1 MLADISRIA
10 SGQFIAQLM
19 LLISLPF
26 ITRYYNPEEFGVF
39 AVFSAI
45 TWILVVFST
54 GKIES
59 LIITMKNKNQAVALT
74 VGVLLIVLS
83 ASLTIVAI
91 IEFFLSNF
99 LNILLSRDIEYLSVL
114 VGITVLF
121 TGSAQILRYY
131 ATYLGNFSG
140 HGVAAVLNA
149 VGIISVSLGYAIF
162 IGGESL
168 PIGIIL
174 GQIVG
179 QALSLFVFLFY
190 TDIVKM
196 VSLKM
201 LRSPFIVVFNQ
212 ARKIPVLLVTQ
223 LASTLSVRISTLIMS
238 AIGGVASAGAFS
250 MSERIVSMPT
260 STFGQAVGQVA
271 RHRFSKEYEFD
282 NQNTSLPR
290 KVISFTFLI
299 TTIGY
304 GLLIVSADWFVP
316 FFLGEQWKIIIPFVQ
331 IIAIMELFN
340 FVFYSVEDIAI
351 IRNNFIYRMWS
362 QIIQL
367 ISLIVLYIVVDMT
380 NILLSVEWVLGLI
393 CLARILFVVYDLTK
407 TWRGVKHSGVSD
419 EY

>member
-1 MLADISRIA
+1 MIADISRIA

-39 AVFSAI
+39 AIFSAI

-54 GKIES
+54 GKVES
-59 LIITMKNKNQAVALT
+59 LIITMQNKEQAVALT
-74 VGVLLIVLS
+74 TGVLLIVLV
-83 ASLTIVAI
+83 ASLTIVVI
-91 IEFFLSNF
+91 IDFFLSNF
-99 LNILLSRDIEYLSVL
+99 LNALLSRNIQSLPIL
-114 VGITVLF
+114 VGITVFF

-140 HGVAAVLNA
+140 HGMAAVLNA
-149 VGIISVSLGYAIF
+149 IGIISVSLGYAIF

-174 GQIVG
+174 GQVVG

-190 TDIVKM
+190 TDIVKA

-201 LRSPFIVVFNQ
+201 LKPPFVIVLNQ
-212 ARKIPVLLVTQ
+212 ARKIPVLLITQ
-223 LASTLSVRISTLIMS
+223 LTATLSVRISTLIMS
-238 AIGGVASAGAFS
+238 AIGGAASAGAFS

-260 STFGQAVGQVA
+260 GTFGQAVGQVV
-271 RHRFSKEYEFD
+271 RHRFSKEYEVD
-282 NQNTSLPR
+282 NHSNNLPR
-290 KVISFTFLI
+290 KVISLTFLM
-299 TTIGY
+299 TLIGY
-304 GLLIVSADWFVP
+304 GSLIVLADWFVP
-316 FFLGEQWKIIIPFVQ
+316 FFLGEQWQIAIPFVK

-362 QIIQL
+362 QIMQL
-367 ISLIVLYIVVDMT
+367 VSLIVLYVVVDMT

-393 CLARILFVVYDLTK
+393 CLSRILFVIYDLTK
-407 TWRGVKHSGVSD
+407 TWCGVERKGAINR
-419 EY
+419 

>member
-1 MLADISRIA
+1 MIADISRIA

-39 AVFSAI
+39 AIFSAI

-59 LIITMKNKNQAVALT
+59 LIITMQNKEQAVALT
-74 VGVLLIVLS
+74 TGVLLIVLV
-83 ASLTIVAI
+83 ASLTIVVI
-91 IEFFLSNF
+91 IDFFLSNF
-99 LNILLSRDIEYLSVL
+99 LNALLSRNIQSLPIL
-114 VGITVLF
+114 VGITVFF

-140 HGVAAVLNA
+140 HGMAAVLNA
-149 VGIISVSLGYAIF
+149 IGIISVSLGYAIF

-174 GQIVG
+174 GQVVG

-190 TDIVKM
+190 TDIVKA

-201 LRSPFIVVFNQ
+201 LKSPFVIVLNQ
-212 ARKIPVLLVTQ
+212 ARKIPVLLITQ
-223 LASTLSVRISTLIMS
+223 LTATLSVRISTLIMS
-238 AIGGVASAGAFS
+238 AIGGAASAGAFS

-260 STFGQAVGQVA
+260 GTFGQAVGQVV
-271 RHRFSKEYEFD
+271 RHRFSKEYEVD
-282 NQNTSLPR
+282 NHSNTLPR
-290 KVISFTFLI
+290 KVISLTFLM
-299 TTIGY
+299 TLIGY
-304 GLLIVSADWFVP
+304 GSLIVLADWFVP
-316 FFLGEQWKIIIPFVQ
+316 FFLGEQWQIAIPFVK

-362 QIIQL
+362 QIMQL
-367 ISLIVLYIVVDMT
+367 VSLIVLYVVVDMT

-393 CLARILFVVYDLTK
+393 CLSRILFVIYDLTK
-407 TWRGVKHSGVSD
+407 TWCGVERKGAINR
-419 EY
+419 

>member
-1 MLADISRIA
+1 MIADISRIA

-39 AVFSAI
+39 AIFSAI

-59 LIITMKNKNQAVALT
+59 LIITMQNKEQAVALT
-74 VGVLLIVLS
+74 TGVLLIVLV
-83 ASLTIVAI
+83 ASLTIVVI
-91 IEFFLSNF
+91 IDFFLSNF
-99 LNILLSRDIEYLSVL
+99 LNALLSRNIQSLPIL
-114 VGITVLF
+114 VGITVFF

-140 HGVAAVLNA
+140 HGMAAVLNA
-149 VGIISVSLGYAIF
+149 IGIISVSLGYAIF

-174 GQIVG
+174 GQVVG

-190 TDIVKM
+190 TDIVKA

-201 LRSPFIVVFNQ
+201 LKSPFVIVLNQ
-212 ARKIPVLLVTQ
+212 ARKIPVLLITQ
-223 LASTLSVRISTLIMS
+223 LTATLSVRISTLIMS
-238 AIGGVASAGAFS
+238 AIGGAASAGAFS

-260 STFGQAVGQVA
+260 GTFGQAVGQVV
-271 RHRFSKEYEFD
+271 RHRFSKEYEVD
-282 NQNTSLPR
+282 NHSNNLPR
-290 KVISFTFLI
+290 KVISLTFLM
-299 TTIGY
+299 TLIGY
-304 GLLIVSADWFVP
+304 GSLIVLADWFVP
-316 FFLGEQWKIIIPFVQ
+316 FFLGEQWQIAIPFVK

-362 QIIQL
+362 QIMQL
-367 ISLIVLYIVVDMT
+367 VSLIVLYVVVDMT

-393 CLARILFVVYDLTK
+393 CLSRILFVIYDLTK
-407 TWRGVKHSGVSD
+407 TWCGVERKGAINR
-419 EY
+419 

>member
-1 MLADISRIA
+1 MIADISRIA

-39 AVFSAI
+39 AIFSAI

-59 LIITMKNKNQAVALT
+59 LIITMQNKEQAVALT
-74 VGVLLIVLS
+74 TGVLLIVLV
-83 ASLTIVAI
+83 ASLTIVVI
-91 IEFFLSNF
+91 IDFFLSNF
-99 LNILLSRDIEYLSVL
+99 LNALLSRNIQSLPIL
-114 VGITVLF
+114 VGITVFF

-140 HGVAAVLNA
+140 HGMAAVLNA
-149 VGIISVSLGYAIF
+149 IGIISVSLGYAIF

-174 GQIVG
+174 GQVVG

-190 TDIVKM
+190 TDIVKA

-201 LRSPFIVVFNQ
+201 LKPPFVIVLNQ
-212 ARKIPVLLVTQ
+212 ARKIPVLLITQ
-223 LASTLSVRISTLIMS
+223 LTATLSVRISTLIMS
-238 AIGGVASAGAFS
+238 AIGGAASAGAFS

-260 STFGQAVGQVA
+260 GTFGQAVGQVV
-271 RHRFSKEYEFD
+271 RHRFSKEYEVD
-282 NQNTSLPR
+282 NHSNNLPR
-290 KVISFTFLI
+290 KVISLTFLM
-299 TTIGY
+299 TLIGY
-304 GLLIVSADWFVP
+304 GSLIVLADWFVP
-316 FFLGEQWKIIIPFVQ
+316 FFLGEQWQIAIPFVK

-362 QIIQL
+362 QIMQL
-367 ISLIVLYIVVDMT
+367 VSLIVLYVVVDMT

-393 CLARILFVVYDLTK
+393 CLSRILFVIYDLTK
-407 TWRGVKHSGVSD
+407 TWCGVERKGAINR
-419 EY
+419 

>member
-1 MLADISRIA
+1 MIADISRIA

-19 LLISLPF
+19 LLMSLPF

-39 AVFSAI
+39 AIFSAI

-59 LIITMKNKNQAVALT
+59 LIITMKNKEQAVALT
-74 VGVLLIVLS
+74 VGVLLIVLV

-91 IEFFLSNF
+91 IDFFLSNF
-99 LNILLSRDIEYLSVL
+99 LNALLSRDIQNLPIL
-114 VGITVLF
+114 VGITVFF

-140 HGVAAVLNA
+140 HSVAAVLNA
-149 VGIISVSLGYAIF
+149 AGIISVSLGYAIF

-179 QALSLFVFLFY
+179 QALSFFVFLFH
-190 TDIVKM
+190 TDIVK
-196 VSLKM
+196 VASLKM
-201 LRSPFIVVFNQ
+201 LKSPFVMVFNQ

-223 LASTLSVRISTLIMS
+223 LTATLSVRISTLIMS

-250 MSERIVSMPT
+250 MSERVVSMPT
-260 STFGQAVGQVA
+260 GTFGQAVGQVV
-271 RHRFSKEYEFD
+271 RHRFSKEYEID
-282 NQNTSLPR
+282 NQNTLLPR

-299 TTIGY
+299 TIIGY
-304 GLLIVSADWFVP
+304 GLLITLADWFVP
-316 FFLGEQWKIIIPFVQ
+316 FFLGDQWRVIIPFVQ

-340 FVFYSVEDIAI
+340 FVFYSVEDVAI
-351 IRNNFIYRMWS
+351 IRNNFTYRMWS
-362 QIIQL
+362 QITQL

-393 CLARILFVVYDLTK
+393 CFSRILFVIYDLTK
-407 TWRGVKHSGVSD
+407 TWHGVK
-419 EY
+419 

>member
-1 MLADISRIA
+1 MIADISRIA

-39 AVFSAI
+39 AIFSAI

-59 LIITMKNKNQAVALT
+59 LIITMQNKEQAIALT
-74 VGVLLIVLS
+74 TGVLLIVLV
-83 ASLTIVAI
+83 ASLTIVVI
-91 IEFFLSNF
+91 IDFFLSNF
-99 LNILLSRDIEYLSVL
+99 LNALLSRNIQSLPIL
-114 VGITVLF
+114 VGITVFF

-140 HGVAAVLNA
+140 HGMAAVLNA
-149 VGIISVSLGYAIF
+149 IGIISVSLGYAIF

-174 GQIVG
+174 GQVVG

-190 TDIVKM
+190 TDIVKA

-201 LRSPFIVVFNQ
+201 LKPPFVIVLNQ
-212 ARKIPVLLVTQ
+212 ARKIPVLLITQ
-223 LASTLSVRISTLIMS
+223 LTATLSVRISTLIMS
-238 AIGGVASAGAFS
+238 AIGGAASAGAFS

-260 STFGQAVGQVA
+260 GTFGQAVGQVV
-271 RHRFSKEYEFD
+271 RHRFSKEYEVD
-282 NQNTSLPR
+282 NHSNTLPR
-290 KVISFTFLI
+290 KVISLTFLM
-299 TTIGY
+299 TLIGY
-304 GLLIVSADWFVP
+304 GSLIVLADWFVP
-316 FFLGEQWKIIIPFVQ
+316 FFLGEQWQIAIPFVK

-362 QIIQL
+362 QIMQL
-367 ISLIVLYIVVDMT
+367 VSLIVLYVVVDMT

-393 CLARILFVVYDLTK
+393 CLSRILFVIYDLTK
-407 TWRGVKHSGVSD
+407 TWCGVERKGAINR
-419 EY
+419 

>member
-1 MLADISRIA
+1 MIADISRIA

-39 AVFSAI
+39 AIFSAI

-59 LIITMKNKNQAVALT
+59 LIITMQNKEQAVALT
-74 VGVLLIVLS
+74 TGVLLIVLV
-83 ASLTIVAI
+83 ASLTIVVI
-91 IEFFLSNF
+91 IDFFLSNF
-99 LNILLSRDIEYLSVL
+99 LNALLSRNIQSLPIL
-114 VGITVLF
+114 VGITVFF

-140 HGVAAVLNA
+140 HGMAAVLNA
-149 VGIISVSLGYAIF
+149 IGIISVSLGYAIF

-174 GQIVG
+174 GQVVG

-190 TDIVKM
+190 TDIVKA

-201 LRSPFIVVFNQ
+201 LKPPFVIVLNQ
-212 ARKIPVLLVTQ
+212 ARKIPVLLITQ
-223 LASTLSVRISTLIMS
+223 LTATLSVRISTLIMS
-238 AIGGVASAGAFS
+238 AIGGAASAGAFS

-260 STFGQAVGQVA
+260 GTFGQAVGQVV
-271 RHRFSKEYEFD
+271 RHRFSKEYEVD
-282 NQNTSLPR
+282 NHSNTLPR
-290 KVISFTFLI
+290 KVISLTFLM
-299 TTIGY
+299 TLIGY
-304 GLLIVSADWFVP
+304 GSLIVLADWFVP
-316 FFLGEQWKIIIPFVQ
+316 FFLGEQWQIAIPFVK

-362 QIIQL
+362 QIMQL
-367 ISLIVLYIVVDMT
+367 VSLIVLYVVVDMT

-393 CLARILFVVYDLTK
+393 CLSRILFVIYDLTK
-407 TWRGVKHSGVSD
+407 TWCGVERKGAINR
-419 EY
+419 

>member
-1 MLADISRIA
+1 MIADISRIA

-39 AVFSAI
+39 AIFSAI

-59 LIITMKNKNQAVALT
+59 LIITMKNKEQAVALT
-74 VGVLLIVLS
+74 VGVLLIVLV
-83 ASLTIVAI
+83 ASLTIIAI
-91 IEFFLSNF
+91 IDFFLSNF
-99 LNILLSRDIEYLSVL
+99 LNALLSRDIQNLPIL
-114 VGITVLF
+114 VGITVFF

-149 VGIISVSLGYAIF
+149 AGIISVSLSYAIF

-179 QALSLFVFLFY
+179 QALSFFVFLFH
-190 TDIVKM
+190 TDIVK
-196 VSLKM
+196 VASLKM
-201 LRSPFIVVFNQ
+201 LKSPFVMVFNQ

-223 LASTLSVRISTLIMS
+223 LTATLSVRISTLIMS

-260 STFGQAVGQVA
+260 GTFGQAVGQVV
-271 RHRFSKEYEFD
+271 RHRFSKEYEVD
-282 NQNTSLPR
+282 NHSKTLPR
-290 KVISFTFLI
+290 KVISLTFLI
-299 TTIGY
+299 TLIGY
-304 GLLIVSADWFVP
+304 GLLIVLADWFVP
-316 FFLGEQWKIIIPFVQ
+316 FFLGEQWQVAIPFVK

-362 QIIQL
+362 QIMQL
-367 ISLIVLYIVVDMT
+367 VSLIVLYVVVDMT
-380 NILLSVEWVLGLI
+380 NILLSIEWVLGLI
-393 CLARILFVVYDLTK
+393 CLSRILFVVYDLTK
-407 TWRGVKHSGVSD
+407 TWRGIERKDAING
-419 EY
+419 

>member
-1 MLADISRIA
+1 MIADISRIA

-39 AVFSAI
+39 AIFSAI

-59 LIITMKNKNQAVALT
+59 LIITMQNKEQAVALT
-74 VGVLLIVLS
+74 TGVLLIVLV
-83 ASLTIVAI
+83 ASLTIVVI
-91 IEFFLSNF
+91 IDFFLSNF
-99 LNILLSRDIEYLSVL
+99 LNALLSRNIQSLPIL
-114 VGITVLF
+114 VGITVFF

-140 HGVAAVLNA
+140 HGMAAVLNA
-149 VGIISVSLGYAIF
+149 IGIISVSLGYAIF

-174 GQIVG
+174 GQVVG

-190 TDIVKM
+190 TDIVKA

-201 LRSPFIVVFNQ
+201 LKSPFVIVLNQ
-212 ARKIPVLLVTQ
+212 ARKIPVLLITQ
-223 LASTLSVRISTLIMS
+223 LTATLSVRISTLIMS
-238 AIGGVASAGAFS
+238 AIGGAASAGAFS

-260 STFGQAVGQVA
+260 GTFGQAVGQVV
-271 RHRFSKEYEFD
+271 RHRFSKEYEVD
-282 NQNTSLPR
+282 NHSNTLPR
-290 KVISFTFLI
+290 KVISLTFLM
-299 TTIGY
+299 TLIGY
-304 GLLIVSADWFVP
+304 GSLIVLADWFVP
-316 FFLGEQWKIIIPFVQ
+316 FFLGEQWQIAIPFVK

-362 QIIQL
+362 QIMQL
-367 ISLIVLYIVVDMT
+367 VSLVVLYVVVDTT

-393 CLARILFVVYDLTK
+393 CLSRILFVIYDLTK
-407 TWRGVKHSGVSD
+407 TWCGVERKGAINR
-419 EY
+419 